1 MVGLKWL
8 VAISIIVIIFTALIP
23 VEAQQVETRTVGRD
37 ATYRITTAERN
48 WLLDIRYITHI
59 KYFLHE
65 GEKLRGLVRPGWKP
79 NIVDSEKKLYPKLRY
94 TEDEVRD
101 LADEAVVAWIDDAE
115 KLIVGVTYDRGF
127 LGMRRE
133 PVAPVP
139 PSRRIYPD
147 TRPEPEAEFEM
158 GADFYDTLAEQKTIV
173 YMIMLFVVVV
183 ALLIMKLANP
193 MLMVIGICAVTAIFW
208 LMFGSVPLFIPAAMI
223 VFFFVMSIVG
233 GNKWQA

>member
-8 VAISIIVIIFTALIP
+8 IAIFLILSTLIALIP
-23 VEAQQVETRTVGRD
+23 VEAQVQTRALDRE
-37 ATYRITTAERN
+37 AEYRITTAEDN
-48 WLLDIRYITHI
+48 WLLSIRYITNVEYFI
-59 KYFLHE
+59 K
-65 GEKLRGLVRPGWKP
+65 RGTEEVTIWSPGMKP
-79 NIVDSEKKLYPKLRY
+79 TVVDSVKKLYPKLRY
-94 TEDEVRD
+94 TEDEVRT
-101 LADEAVVAWIDDAE
+101 LADEAVVAWINDAE
-115 KLIVGVTYDRGF
+115 KLIVGVAYDRGI
-127 LGMRRE
+127 RR
-133 PVAPVP
+133 APAAAMP
-139 PSRRIYPD
+139 REIPIPK
-147 TRPEPEAEFEM
+147 PEAEFEM
-158 GADFYDTLAEQKTIV
+158 GADFYKTLAEQKTIV